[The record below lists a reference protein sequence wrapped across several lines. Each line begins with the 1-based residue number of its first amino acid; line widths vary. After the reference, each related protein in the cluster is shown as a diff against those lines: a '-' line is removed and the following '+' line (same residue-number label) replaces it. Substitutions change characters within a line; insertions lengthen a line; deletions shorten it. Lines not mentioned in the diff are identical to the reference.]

1 MPAAPRPSFLATLT
15 LATTVSVTGCIFPF
29 TRGNDSKLDEIV
41 AAESAPE
48 PEVAVAPKVKQPKQL
63 PPFARFIGGMF
74 GKKSQ
79 AEAPAAV
86 EAPIAEMPV
95 QASPAPSIVPPVQK
109 PAAEVRPAEQL
120 VGNPAVPS
128 APVKPPMPQL
138 PEIVS
143 APSQQSPAAQP
154 DVVSSFSQKATQ
166 QMASAPA
173 IAPAST
179 PVVKPRP
186 ELMSGSTQ
194 EVAQQQLENYTN
206 TPWADKALLD
216 KATKSNSTSSPTLT
230 NSLNLALE
238 NVRRERESG
247 APIEPHSE
255 SKAPLMASTPTQT
268 TPVQMTPTAQIATP
282 ALEEST
288 QVASNPLRSTRRKTD
303 WSGSSLR
310 SATPAT
316 IVNNL
321 TATEAEPA
329 VPATVN
335 PKATMS
341 PTDLVA
347 AERPP
352 VTPAMTVNPYS
363 QEAKPAEVPSPADVP
378 QMVANGASTKPQIA
392 QGKPVSTDVI
402 HFQSSVLSKLQA
414 ANGSAV
420 WEFKQPAAPTE
431 VAAAP
436 KTAEPSLPQIMNGEE
451 ALEPTPS
458 LAATT
463 AEPARQPERVAALE
477 PVYQQPL
484 PQVAQPVR
492 APQPQTSAV
501 AAPVQPPAAP
511 IKPFVIETQDPAS
524 VARSAVI
531 RPAEQA
537 PQVYGNP
544 AEELRPLPPTNQPG
558 LPPVIRA
565 NDYQLQ
571 APSSSGTKTYIVQ

>member
-48 PEVAVAPKVKQPKQL
+48 PEIAGAPKANQPKKL

-74 GKKSQ
+74 GKKSEP
-79 AEAPAAV
+79 EAPPTV
-86 EAPIAEMPV
+86 EAPIAEMPA
-95 QASPAPSIVPPVQK
+95 QASPAPSIVPPAQK
-109 PAAEVRPAEQL
+109 HAAEVRPAEQL
-120 VGNPAVPS
+120 VGNPAAPS
-128 APVKPPMPQL
+128 APVKTPMPQL

-143 APSQQSPAAQP
+143 APPQQTPAAQP

-166 QMASAPA
+166 QMASTPAAAPT
-173 IAPAST
+173 ST
-179 PVVKPRP
+179 PVVQPRP

-194 EVAQQQLENYTN
+194 EVAKQQLENYTN

-216 KATKSNSTSSPTLT
+216 KATKSNSSSSPTLT

-247 APIEPHSE
+247 ASAEPAPE
-255 SKAPLMASTPTQT
+255 AKAPLMASTPTQT
-268 TPVQMTPTAQIATP
+268 TPVQTTPTAQIATP

-329 VPATVN
+329 VPEPAK
-335 PKATMS
+335 PQATMS

-352 VTPAMTVNPYS
+352 VTPSMTVNPYS
-363 QEAKPAEVPSPADVP
+363 IEAKPAEVPSPAEVP
-378 QMVANGASTKPQIA
+378 QMMANASSTKPQIA

-402 HFQSSVLSKLQA
+402 HFQSSVLRKLQA

-420 WEFKQPAAPTE
+420 WEFKQPAVPTE

-436 KTAEPSLPQIMNGEE
+436 KQAEPSLPQIMNGEE
-451 ALEPTPS
+451 ANEPTPS

-477 PVYQQPL
+477 PIQQQPL

-492 APQPQTSAV
+492 APQPQSAAV
-501 AAPVQPPAAP
+501 SAPIQPPAAP

-524 VARSAVI
+524 VARSAVV

-537 PQVYGNP
+537 PQFYGSGAGEP
-544 AEELRPLPPTNQPG
+544 RALPPASQPG

-565 NDYQLQ
+565 NDYQSQ
-571 APSSSGTKTYIVQ
+571 APSTSGTKTYIVQ